1 MKTDLAHDMIE
12 IQIDRYGS
20 GYTEEHARVIGTT
33 VKTGLYHYEALTCV
47 CGYYGY
53 SIYNGYDGNY

>member
-1 MKTDLAHDMIE
+1 MIE
-12 IQIDRYGS
+12 IQIDRYGG